1 MSFIKVLF
9 VVLGTM
15 SLIIGII
22 GIIVPGLPTT
32 PFLLLTAWLY
42 LKSSEKL
49 YQKLIGNKFV
59 GYYIVEY
66 QKKEGLTTR
75 TRLTSIGIMWVM
87 IAMSTTFFFSQ
98 NSIKLIVLVVGIT
111 GTIVMGFIIP
121 KAKISNKK

>member
-87 IAMSTTFFFSQ
+87 IAMSTTFFINQ
-98 NSIKLIVLVVGIT
+98 NSIK
-111 GTIVMGFIIP
+111 
-121 KAKISNKK
+121 N